1 MRLLLI
7 LASDRELMP
16 YLATVDDDEPDCLA
30 ALQIQWR
37 IERKTHRVEQID
49 MNGSAG
55 GIRSGRL
62 PDHAG
67 VTTRRMMIITVPH
80 ILMMCGLRLVMMS
93 VAVRTT
99 RHDTGGDQ
107 SRSAYNQ

>member
-1 MRLLLI
+1 MSVLLVG
-7 LASDRELMP
+7 AADREFVPNLP
-16 YLATVDDDEPDCLA
+16 TVGNDEPHCLT
-30 ALQIQWR
+30 ALQIQWL
-37 IERKTHRVEQID
+37 IESKTHRIEKID
-49 MNGSAG
+49 MNGSDG

-93 VAVRTT
+93 IAMRTA
-99 RHDTGGDQ
+99 RHHAEREQCG
-107 SRSAYNQ
+107 SAYD